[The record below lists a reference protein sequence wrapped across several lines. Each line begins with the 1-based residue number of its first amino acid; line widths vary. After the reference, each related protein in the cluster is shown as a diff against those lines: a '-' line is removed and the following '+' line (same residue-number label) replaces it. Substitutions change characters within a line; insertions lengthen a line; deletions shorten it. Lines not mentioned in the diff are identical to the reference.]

1 MAPGLQRSAAPRKH
15 LAGYRL
21 PHLQPG
27 TANHPPSMQDQ
38 LTCKTLDLS
47 PNDWY
52 GYRGQVTVALLRIG
66 RGWEYGGNIIERFPF
81 VPAP

>member
-1 MAPGLQRSAAPRKH
+1 
-15 LAGYRL
+15 L

-52 GYRGQVTVALLRIG
+52 GYWGHINLTIHFYEEG
-66 RGWEYGGNIIERFPF
+66 FI
-81 VPAP
+81 